1 MLKEYLESNCFYLRS
16 FIWFWSEKFN
26 FVSKNIDLLF
36 KMRHYL
42 LNWMLVFFFQISVWC
57 CAVFYNWR
65 LRNVLFL
72 KNFSFLKLYFFVAVP
87 FFFLSFYQSEKPQ
100 FFLFPL
106 AAICLNKWRVALS
119 ETGKF
124 ERIFLVGGLP
134 RASTPGEIR
143 TEVKT
148 TLDPN
153 TGLTY

>member
-1 MLKEYLESNCFYLRS
+1 MLKEYLESNCFFISDPLSDFDPRNSILCPTILICFSRCDIIFWTGCYL
-16 FIWFWSEKFN
+16 F
-26 FVSKNIDLLF
+26 L
-36 KMRHYL
+36 
-42 LNWMLVFFFQISVWC
+42 ISVWC

-65 LRNVLFL
+65 LRDVLFL

-143 TEVKT
+143 TEVET